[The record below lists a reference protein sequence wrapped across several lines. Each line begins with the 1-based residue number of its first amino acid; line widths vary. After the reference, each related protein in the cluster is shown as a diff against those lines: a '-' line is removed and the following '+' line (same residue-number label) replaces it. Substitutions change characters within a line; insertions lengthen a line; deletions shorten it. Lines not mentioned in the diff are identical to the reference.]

1 MDFGDS
7 QETTTLLY
15 VEDDHSI
22 RELVTFVLQQKFPE
36 LSLLL
41 AENGRQGLTLY
52 EQNRPEIVLTDIRMP
67 LLDGIRMAREI
78 RALNSEARIIVLS
91 ANSDTSRLL
100 EAIDIGINSYVLKP
114 IDTAKLVSA
123 VEHCLS
129 GIRMERQIRQQEDHI
144 REMAYSDALT
154 GLPNRHLFNELLHQ
168 ALALAGRHH
177 RPLAILF
184 LDLDRFKA
192 INDTLGHAVGDQLLQ
207 SAAKRLRECCR
218 RERDIVARRGGDE
231 FTILL
236 PELDDLQEPARVA
249 QKIVDAFSQAFILPG
264 HELFITTSVGVSIYP
279 YDGRDGD
286 TLIRNADQAMYLA
299 KEAGRNRFHIYTPAM
314 DVHSSRRLALE
325 NGLRQ
330 ALARQQL
337 LLYYQPKVNTKTG
350 QLVSV
355 EALVR
360 WEHPEFGMV
369 PPAQFIPMAE
379 ETGMIVPIGEWV
391 LRTACEQNRA
401 WQKAGVTPMRVAVN
415 FSPRQFMQIDLAAM
429 VERVLA
435 ETELEPCWLELEV
448 TENLMLQNEDVA
460 IAMLRRLSELGVH
473 ISIDDFGTGC
483 STFSYLKKLPVHSL
497 KIDQSFVS
505 DIDTNQSDAEIVTAM
520 IRMAQ
525 SLHLN
530 VIAEGVET
538 EAQRLRLD
546 AMECPEMQGHLFSQP
561 LPAEELG
568 KVLRQMQRH
577 PDAGGVPDR
586 PQGNGGSGLSGDLD
600 QGDLRRGEDPHRRSP
615 GAGPPAG
622 VKD

>member
-1 MDFGDS
+1 MVMEIGDG

-15 VEDDHSI
+15 VEDDHAI
-22 RELVTFVLQQKFPE
+22 RDLVTFVLRQKFPG
-36 LSLLL
+36 LTLLL

-67 LLDGIRMAREI
+67 VLDGIRMAREI
-78 RALNSEARIIVLS
+78 RSLNSEARIIVLS
-91 ANSDTSRLL
+91 ANSDTNRLI
-100 EAIDIGINSYVLKP
+100 EAIDIGINHYVLKP
-114 IDTAKLVSA
+114 IDTAKLVA
-123 VEHCLS
+123 AIDHCLS
-129 GIRMERQIRQQEDHI
+129 GVRMERQIRQQEEHI
-144 REMAYSDALT
+144 RQMAYSDALT
-154 GLPNRHLFNELLHQ
+154 GLPNRHLFSELLHQ

-192 INDTLGHAVGDQLLQ
+192 INDTLGHAVGDQVLQ
-207 SAAKRLRECCR
+207 FAAKRLRECCR

-249 QKIVDAFSQAFILPG
+249 KKIVDAFAQAFTLPG
-264 HELFITTSVGVSIYP
+264 LELFITTSVGVSIYP
-279 YDGRDGD
+279 YDGRDGE

-314 DVHSSRRLALE
+314 DVHASRRLALE
-325 NGLRQ
+325 SGLRQ
-330 ALARQQL
+330 ALARQEL

-350 QLVSV
+350 RLVSV

-379 ETGMIVPIGEWV
+379 ETGVIVPIGEWV
-391 LRTACEQNRA
+391 LYTACAQNKA
-401 WQKAGVTPMRVAVN
+401 WQKAGLPPLRISVN
-415 FSPRQFMQIDLAAM
+415 LSPRQFQQVDLAEM

-435 ETELEPCWLELEV
+435 ATELEPRWLELEV
-448 TENLMLQNEDVA
+448 TESLMLHDEEQA
-460 IAMLRRLSELGVH
+460 IVLLRRLSELGVQ
-473 ISIDDFGTGC
+473 ISIDDFGTGY
-483 STFSYLKKLPVHSL
+483 STFSYIKKLPIHTL

-505 DIDTNQSDAEIVTAM
+505 DIDSNQNDAAIVTAM

-525 SLHLN
+525 SLQLN

-538 EAQRLRLD
+538 EEQRFLLD
-546 AMECPEMQGHLFSQP
+546 ALDCPEMQGHLYSQP
-561 LPAEELG
+561 MPAVELG
-568 KVLRQMQRH
+568 KFLERLLLRTGE
-577 PDAGGVPDR
+577 PDP
-586 PQGNGGSGLSGDLD
+586 
-600 QGDLRRGEDPHRRSP
+600 
-615 GAGPPAG
+615 
-622 VKD
+622 